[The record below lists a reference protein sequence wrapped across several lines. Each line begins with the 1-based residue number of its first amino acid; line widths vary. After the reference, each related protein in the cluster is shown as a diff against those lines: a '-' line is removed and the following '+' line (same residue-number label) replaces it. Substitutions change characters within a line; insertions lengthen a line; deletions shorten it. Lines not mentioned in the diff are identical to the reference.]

1 MPHFLRFS
9 VQNTMTV
16 PLLTYNLYRSNTS
29 RIHLYIHDTRYT
41 VLPVHSISEVQCTM
55 VPMGMVQLYPQTC
68 AAVPCRPIPP
78 LERRSWR

>member
-41 VLPVHSISEVQCTM
+41 VLPVHSISEV
-55 VPMGMVQLYPQTC
+55 PMGMVQLYPQTC